1 MKVLVMIG
9 NSMIGKYCAGQF
21 VNNLNVCGIIVENK
35 KVNKFKSIKKK
46 LKKNPFLF
54 PYKFVEAGIISFY
67 NRIISKK
74 INNYF
79 KDIKLDS
86 YNVKNINSKDVQK
99 IITSLKPDIGIIV
112 GTSILKN
119 KIISLFPK
127 GVLNL
132 HTGLLPKYRGL
143 KSEFWAIYN
152 NDFENVGSTIIKI
165 DSGIDTGGILLRNK
179 LNIKNLKV
187 DEALIHCKNVE
198 LGAKLMIDSINNFDK
213 LKVEKQGLGNYYT
226 NPSLI
231 QLVLYKL
238 NKIFGR

>member
-112 GTSILKN
+112 GTSIPVTSTDIPVLLLVT
-119 KIISLFPK
+119 STELFSSEMVT
-127 GVLNL
+127 VLL
-132 HTGLLPKYRGL
+132 DVFTVV
-143 KSEFWAIYN
+143 
-152 NDFENVGSTIIKI
+152 DIIKQ
-165 DSGIDTGGILLRNK
+165 SLLY
-179 LNIKNLKV
+179 L
-187 DEALIHCKNVE
+187 A
-198 LGAKLMIDSINNFDK
+198 
-213 LKVEKQGLGNYYT
+213 
-226 NPSLI
+226 
-231 QLVLYKL
+231 
-238 NKIFGR
+238 